1 MKRVSEQEQEV
12 DLIVSRLRDELGAG
26 ARTEG
31 GGGGSAWAARAQAER
46 FWAVTTDRPF
56 LYKPGPWGRLRGMLL
71 VPAKVVLRK
80 LMRWYIEPALA
91 QQRDF
96 NSSILRAVTYTNER
110 VDDAIEGRERGDKEA
125 PE

>member
-1 MKRVSEQEQEV
+1 VSEQEQEV
-12 DLIVSRLRDELGAG
+12 DLIISRLRDELGTG
-26 ARTEG
+26 ARTEAG
-31 GGGGSAWAARAQAER
+31 SERSAWAARAQAER

-96 NSSILRAVTYTNER
+96 NASILRALTYTNDR
-110 VDDAIEGRERGDKEA
+110 IDAAVARPERGNGEA

>member
-1 MKRVSEQEQEV
+1 VSEKEQEV

-31 GGGGSAWAARAQAER
+31 GEEVWGARAQAER
-46 FWAVTTDRPF
+46 FWAVTADRPF
-56 LYKPGPWGRLRGMLL
+56 LYKPGRWGRLRGMLL
-71 VPAKVVLRK
+71 VPPKLVLRK

-96 NSSILRAVTYTNER
+96 NASILRAIMYTNDR
-110 VDDAIEGRERGDKEA
+110 VDAVAKPEGGDRDSQR
-125 PE
+125 

>member
-1 MKRVSEQEQEV
+1 VSEQEV
-12 DLIVSRLRDELGAG
+12 DLIISRLRDELSAG
-26 ARTEG
+26 ARTEVG
-31 GGGGSAWAARAQAER
+31 GTGSAWAARAQAER
-46 FWAVTTDRPF
+46 FWAVTADRPF
-56 LYKPGPWGRLRGMLL
+56 LYKPGPWGRLRGTLL

-110 VDDAIEGRERGDKEA
+110 VDAAVERREQGDKEA

>member
-1 MKRVSEQEQEV
+1 MKRVSEQEHEV

-26 ARTEG
+26 ASTKVGDHR
-31 GGGGSAWAARAQAER
+31 SAWEARAQAER
-46 FWAVTTDRPF
+46 FWAVTADRPF

-71 VPAKVVLRK
+71 VPPKLVLRK

-96 NSSILRAVTYTNER
+96 NASILRALMYTNER
-110 VDDAIEGRERGDKEA
+110 VNAALTSPERGDEETPK
-125 PE
+125 